1 MNHWRSAYTNHT
13 PDDTRATVSTPG
25 VINAIMARLGD
36 TAWSVQALVELAQFG
51 KTLSWI
57 ITYTS

>member
-13 PDDTRATVSTPG
+13 PDDTHATVSTPG